1 MAIESRGDLA
11 SRHGSI
17 GRIAVA
23 HSWFYRSD
31 NPICTRTPVKDL
43 PDTIMLEPESCGSY
57 LTGPGLGPQM
67 LNLSHWD
74 EPALPLLF
82 FLPARSA
89 VTYNHTMFGT
99 LTLFRE
105 RRPQPVLAIPVL
117 ALTLIAP
124 WVLGQDTDP
133 IAEIRRQADQGNAS
147 AQSYLGFMYE
157 TGEGVPKNEA
167 KAVKWYRLAAD
178 QGDTVAQTNLGLM
191 YADGRGVLED
201 DREAVKWFRL
211 AADQGVATAQF
222 NLGLMY
228 ANGEGVPENDAEA
241 VKWFRFAADQGDADA
256 QSNLGLM
263 YANGEGVPE
272 NDAEAAEWYRLAAD
286 QGVASAQFNLGV
298 MYANGEGVPQNDAE
312 AAEWYRL
319 AADQGVA
326 SAQFNL
332 GVMYANGGGVPE
344 DYVLGYAW
352 LNLAA
357 TQGSETASEY
367 KDDLQARM
375 TADEIAQ
382 AEEMSAILLDRIN
395 RRPSN

>member
-1 MAIESRGDLA
+1 M
-11 SRHGSI
+11 
-17 GRIAVA
+17 
-23 HSWFYRSD
+23 
-31 NPICTRTPVKDL
+31 KDL

-89 VTYNHTMFGT
+89 VTYNHTMYGT

-211 AADQGVATAQF
+211 AADQGVATA
-222 NLGLMY
+222 N
-228 ANGEGVPENDAEA
+228 
-241 VKWFRFAADQGDADA
+241 
-256 QSNLGLM
+256 ST
-263 YANGEGVPE
+263 
-272 NDAEAAEWYRLAAD
+272 LA
-286 QGVASAQFNLGV
+286 SC
-298 MYANGEGVPQNDAE
+298 MP
-312 AAEWYRL
+312 
-319 AADQGVA
+319 
-326 SAQFNL
+326 
-332 GVMYANGGGVPE
+332 
-344 DYVLGYAW
+344 
-352 LNLAA
+352 
-357 TQGSETASEY
+357 TARACR
-367 KDDLQARM
+367 KTML
-375 TADEIAQ
+375 
-382 AEEMSAILLDRIN
+382 
-395 RRPSN
+395 RPSSGSGSLPIKGTPMPNPTSASCMPTVRACRKTMPKPPSGIGSLPIRVSPLPNSTSA